1 MDWDNRKLRLAGIA
15 GDSIVDGPGI
25 RMTLFAQG
33 CPHHCQGCHNP
44 ETWEFD
50 GGTWWMT
57 DDLVKVIEEN
67 PLAKGVTFSGG
78 EPFSQAVAELAGKL
92 KNRGYEV
99 ASYSG
104 FTMEELLRGPR
115 EQRMLLE
122 KLDVLIDGPYIEE
135 QRSLSLA
142 YRGSRNQRI
151 IDVPESLRTGEI
163 TEIVSGRWQ
172 GEY

>member
-1 MDWDNRKLRLAGIA
+1 MDWDNRKLRIAGIA

-50 GGTWWMT
+50 GGTWWTT
-57 DDLVKVIEEN
+57 DDLVKVIE
-67 PLAKGVTFSGG
+67 
-78 EPFSQAVAELAGKL
+78 PFSQAEAFAELAGKL

-104 FTMEELLRGPR
+104 FTMEELLQGSR

-151 IDVPESLRTGEI
+151 IDVPASLRTGEI
-163 TEIVSGRWQ
+163 TEIVSGRCQ